1 MVYSLHQRHNPI
13 AYFSEE
19 TAEDMRAHTHAIQEN
34 EHNQFQELTA
44 FLDLEMNFI
53 QSYLD
58 VLTDVKADWLG
69 Q

>member
-1 MVYSLHQRHNPI
+1 
-13 AYFSEE
+13 
-19 TAEDMRAHTHAIQEN
+19 MRAHTHAIQEN
-34 EHNQFQELTA
+34 EHNQHQELTA

-58 VLTDVKADWLG
+58 VLTDVKADWLS